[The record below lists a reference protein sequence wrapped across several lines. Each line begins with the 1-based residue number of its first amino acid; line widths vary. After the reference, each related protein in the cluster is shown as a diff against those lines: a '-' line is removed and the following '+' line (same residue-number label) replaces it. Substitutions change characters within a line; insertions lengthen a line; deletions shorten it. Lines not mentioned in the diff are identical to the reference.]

1 MMIHLIFAKPA
12 LWQFNIVIFA
22 FQDTRDTKDS
32 GCEMREN
39 GVYCSHSKERND
51 TMKILVLSD
60 SHGNL
65 ANMLRAVEKEAPN
78 MILHLG
84 DCWRDGEKL
93 RAMFPGVPF
102 EQVPGNCDFRPME
115 ETERLLFWEDKRVLM
130 CHGHTY
136 SVKQSLLPAGYAA
149 EEQNL
154 DLFLFGH
161 THRPLVDMRGK
172 TLFLNPGSIGDYG
185 RPFYGVVT
193 LENGKL
199 DARTAVLG

>member
-1 MMIHLIFAKPA
+1 
-12 LWQFNIVIFA
+12 
-22 FQDTRDTKDS
+22 
-32 GCEMREN
+32 
-39 GVYCSHSKERND
+39 
-51 TMKILVLSD
+51 MKLLVLSD

-65 ANMLRAVEKEAPN
+65 SHMEEAVLRVRPR

-93 RAMFPGVPF
+93 RDLFPDIPF
-102 EQVPGNCDFRPME
+102 HQVPGNCDYRPDE
-115 ETERLLFWEDKRVLM
+115 PAERQLFLEDKRVLM

-136 SVKQSLLPAGYAA
+136 GVKQSLLTAGYTA
-149 EEQNL
+149 EEEHL

-172 TLFLNPGSIGDYG
+172 TLFLNPGSIGDHF

-193 LENGKL
+193 LENGRL
-199 DARTAVLG
+199 DARTVPLD